1 MSNLGSDLGS
11 NLGSADSLPGA
22 EAPAAW
28 REYWTRGRRSVGF
41 LIGLAVT
48 VLLVVVALV
57 SLVWTPYPVDAM
69 DIPAKLQPPSAAHLL
84 GTDQYGRDLLSRL
97 MAGAVNSIAVS
108 LVAVGIGAGIGVPLG
123 ALAAA
128 RRGLV
133 EEVVM
138 RFNDFTF
145 AFPALLSAVMITA
158 ILGPGAVNS
167 IIAIGIFNIPVFA
180 RLTRGASLSLWK
192 RDFVLAARVAG
203 KGRTRITVEH
213 ILPNVSSLLIVQM
226 TIQFALGILAEAGL
240 SYLGLGTQPPAP
252 SWGRMLNEAQTLMYQ
267 APLLAIFPGLAIM
280 VTVLGLNLLGDGLR
294 DLLDPRLR
302 RVR

>member
-1 MSNLGSDLGS
+1 MGDIGSTEPVT
-11 NLGSADSLPGA
+11 AV
-22 EAPAAW
+22 W
-28 REYWTRGRRSVGF
+28 REYWSRGRSSAGF
-41 LIGLAVT
+41 LIGAAITSML
-48 VLLVVVALV
+48 VLVALT
-57 SLVWTPYPVDAM
+57 SLVWTPYAVDVM
-69 DIPAKLQPPSAAHLL
+69 NIPARLQGPSAAHWL

-158 ILGPGAVNS
+158 ILGPGAINS

-192 RDFVLAARVAG
+192 RDFVMAARVAG
-203 KGRTRITVEH
+203 KGRARITVEH
-213 ILPNVSSLLIVQM
+213 IVPNIASLLIVQM
-226 TIQFALGILAEAGL
+226 TMQFALAILAEAGL

-252 SWGRMLNEAQTLMYQ
+252 SWGRMLNEAQTLMFQ
-267 APLLAIFPGLAIM
+267 APLLAVFPGLAIM
-280 VTVLGLNLLGDGLR
+280 ITVLGLNLFGDGLR

-302 RVR
+302 RRR

>member
-1 MSNLGSDLGS
+1 V
-11 NLGSADSLPGA
+11 PGDIGPG
-22 EAPAAW
+22 EALAPAW
-28 REYWTRGRRSVGF
+28 REYWTRGRSSAGF
-41 LIGLAVT
+41 VIGLAVT
-48 VLLVVVALV
+48 ALLVAVALV
-57 SLVWTPYPVDAM
+57 SLVWTPYPVDVM
-69 DIPAKLQPPSAAHLL
+69 DIPVKLQAPSAAHWL
-84 GTDQYGRDLLSRL
+84 GTDQFGRDVLSRL

-108 LVAVGIGAGIGVPLG
+108 LVAVGIGAGLGVPLG

-128 RRGLV
+128 RRGII

-180 RLTRGASLSLWK
+180 RLTRGASLSLWQ

-203 KGRTRITVEH
+203 KGRTRITAEH
-213 ILPNVSSLLIVQM
+213 ILPNIASLLIVQM
-226 TIQFALGILAEAGL
+226 TIQFALAILAEAGL

-252 SWGRMLNEAQTLMYQ
+252 SWGKMLNEAQTLMYM
-267 APLLAIFPGLAIM
+267 APQLAIFPGLAIM
-280 VTVLGLNLLGDGLR
+280 GTVLGLNLLGDGLR

-302 RVR
+302 RLR

>member
-1 MSNLGSDLGS
+1 MSSVATQPTTPEVAPDSRLLDNLKRVLF
-11 NLGSADSLPGA
+11 
-22 EAPAAW
+22 
-28 REYWTRGRRSVGF
+28 GRWSTIF
-41 LIGLAVT
+41 
-48 VLLVVVALV
+48 ALV
-57 SLVWTPYPVDAM
+57 IIVLFILVAAFVPWIAPYDPLSQSLIRINQLPTWD
-69 DIPAKLQPPSAAHLL
+69 HWL
-84 GTDQYGRDLLSRL
+84 GTDQFGRDLLSRL
-97 MAGAVNSIAVS
+97 MAGAVNSLAVS

-167 IIAIGIFNIPVFA
+167 IMAIGIFNIPVFA
-180 RLTRGASLSLWK
+180 RLTRGAALPLWK

-203 KGRTRITVEH
+203 KGRSRITVEH
-213 ILPNVSSLLIVQM
+213 ILPNISSLLIVQM

-240 SYLGLGTQPPAP
+240 SYLGLGTQPPDP
-252 SWGRMLNEAQTLMYQ
+252 SWGKMLNEAQTLMYH
-267 APLLAIFPGLAIM
+267 APLLAVFPGLAI
-280 VTVLGLNLLGDGLR
+280 VITVLGLNLLGDGLR

-302 RVR
+302 RER